1 MFSFIFQ
8 THVNVALFCPD
19 GFYRLKICCV
29 FCFTVLVSFCNSSA
43 RTHNTTCTYLCFA
56 MNLLPPNSGTDPQAH
71 NPNLGYVYVVPQ
83 SASHPSANYNIGVGP
98 STHFHPQGQFSAPAP
113 QFQQQVNA
121 INIQIQQVNP
131 NQFNPTLVQ
140 QQLPQQQQHFQGFP
154 NFPQYQQF
162 VAPAPIDPNLG
173 TQIDI
178 DQSNSQL
185 DPAFNA
191 PQPLYTVECT
201 TSPSSATPDT
211 PFAVPSDDPTNNPQ
225 GQLDATMGSILSG
238 QHAQGLDGKPRSPK
252 PVDGK
257 QRRPLSFGQQSSVAT
272 IGGGL
277 FNEGFAVPRQP
288 APIPGHLTPR
298 PTSVI
303 VTRPLVAQQ
312 GAPNQLDPRYVYGHL
327 SHFIIEKKIGKGQ
340 FSVVYRA
347 KNIITNTITAL
358 KKVQVLLL

>member
-1 MFSFIFQ
+1 
-8 THVNVALFCPD
+8 
-19 GFYRLKICCV
+19 
-29 FCFTVLVSFCNSSA
+29 
-43 RTHNTTCTYLCFA
+43 

-83 SASHPSANYNIGVGP
+83 SAVHPSANFNIGVGP
-98 STHFHPQGQFSAPAP
+98 STHFHPQGQFHSPAP

-140 QQLPQQQQHFQGFP
+140 QQLPQQQQQHFQGFP

-162 VAPAPIDPNLG
+162 VVPGPIDPNLG
-173 TQIDI
+173 AQIDI
-178 DQSNSQL
+178 DQSNAQL

-191 PQPLYTVECT
+191 PSPLYTVECT
-201 TSPSSATPDT
+201 TSPSNATSDS
-211 PFAVPSDDPTNNPQ
+211 PFAVPADDPANNPQ

-238 QHAQGLDGKPRSPK
+238 QHAQGFDGKPRSPK
-252 PVDGK
+252 PVDPK
-257 QRRPLSFGQQSSVAT
+257 TRRPLSAGQQSVAT

-277 FNEGFAVPRQP
+277 VNDGFAVPRQP
-288 APIPGHLTPR
+288 APLPGQPR
-298 PTSVI
+298 PNSLI
-303 VTRPLVAQQ
+303 VTRPPGVQ
-312 GAPNQLDPRYVYGHL
+312 GAPNPNQLDPRYVYGQL

-347 KNIITNTITAL
+347 RNVITNTITAL
-358 KKVQVLLL
+358 KKVQVLLFAIPFSLKLFLFLSFFSLLCVLCSCLLLFVSTPFTRFQFVLGPFFKFLKLTNSI